1 MPRPSRLSPRDRVA
15 DWPDT
20 ASTDPSAEAARLFAR
35 NLRAAMGERSLRA
48 AGADTGVD
56 HSTIQAIL
64 QGRAWP
70 DLDTMSRLEN
80 GLGADLWPR
89 RTEAP

>member
-1 MPRPSRLSPRDRVA
+1 MPRPSRPSPRERVA
-15 DWPDT
+15 GWPEVASED
-20 ASTDPSAEAARLFAR
+20 ASTEVARRLAIA
-35 NLRAAMGERSLRA
+35 LRAAMGERSLRA

-70 DLDTMSRLEN
+70 DLDTIARLEN
-80 GLGADLWPR
+80 GLNVDLWPGR
-89 RTEAP
+89 PSAT

>member
-1 MPRPSRLSPRDRVA
+1 MPRPTRLSPRDRVA

-20 ASTDPSAEAARLFAR
+20 ASDDPSAEVARLFAR
-35 NLRAAMGERSLRA
+35 NLRAAMGQRSLRS
-48 AGADTGVD
+48 AGAETGVD

-70 DLDTMSRLEN
+70 DLDTISRLET
-80 GLGADLWPR
+80 GLESDLWPGR
-89 RTEAP
+89 PLPR

>member
-1 MPRPSRLSPRDRVA
+1 MSPRERVS
-15 DWPDT
+15 DWPDV
-20 ASTDPSAEAARLFAR
+20 ASDDPSAEVARALAVR
-35 NLRAAMGERSLRA
+35 LRAAIGERSLRA

-70 DLDTMSRLEN
+70 DLDTIARLER
-80 GLGADLWPR
+80 GLGADLWPGR
-89 RTEAP
+89 PVAGS